1 MSVTLE
7 QGAEQAVTE
16 EITKAMQTLNRRIIR
31 GLNVAGVEG
40 VKKARLMATKDGD
53 GGGGGVLPPYLVQT
67 GNLVSSVGYAITQD
81 GQIVDMSSFQPVE
94 GRKDKN
100 GIPLG
105 DGVEGSTTG
114 KAYVKELAM
123 RFPQGYA
130 LILVAGM
137 DYASYVQELYHRDVL
152 VSGSLVA
159 EQSVKE
165 LQDKLN
171 REK

>member
-16 EITKAMQTLNRRIIR
+16 EITQSMQRLHRRIIR
-31 GLNVAGVEG
+31 DLRNAGEKAG
-40 VKKARLMATKDGD
+40 EKARLIVTKN
-53 GGGGGVLPPYLVQT
+53 GGGGVMPPYTVQT
-67 GNLVSSVGYAITQD
+67 GNLVSSVGYVITYD
-81 GQIVDMSSFQPVE
+81 GQIVGMSSFQAVAGP
-94 GRKDKN
+94 K
-100 GIPLG
+100 G

-137 DYASYVQELYHRDVL
+137 HYASYVQELYHRDVL

-159 EQSVKE
+159 EQLV
-165 LQDKLN
+165 
-171 REK
+171 REMQEKFNNEK

>member
-1 MSVTLE
+1 MSVTLQE
-7 QGAEQAVTE
+7 GAEQAVTE
-16 EITKAMQTLNRRIIR
+16 EITNAMQTLHRRIIR
-31 GLNVAGVEG
+31 DLTIAGEEA
-40 VKKARLMATKDGD
+40 VKKARSIVTA
-53 GGGGGVLPPYLVQT
+53 GGGGGVLPPYTVQT
-67 GNLVSSVGYAITQD
+67 GNLVSSVGYAVVQD
-81 GQIVDMSSFQPVE
+81 GQIVTMSSFQAVQ
-94 GRKDKN
+94 GRPDKN

-105 DGVEGSTTG
+105 DGQEGSATG

-137 DYASYVQELYHRDVL
+137 HYASYVQELHHRDVL

-159 EQSVKE
+159 EQLVRE
-165 LQDKLN
+165 IQDKFN

>member
-1 MSVTLE
+1 MSVTLQE
-7 QGAEQAVTE
+7 GAEQAVTE
-16 EITKAMQTLNRRIIR
+16 EITNAMQTLHRRIIR
-31 GLNVAGVEG
+31 NLRIAGEKAVE
-40 VKKARLMATKDGD
+40 KARLMATKDGV
-53 GGGGGVLPPYLVQT
+53 GGGGVLPPYIVQT
-67 GNLVSSVGYAITQD
+67 GNLVSSVGYAITYN
-81 GQIVDMSSFQPVE
+81 GQIVDMSSFQAVQ
-94 GRKDKN
+94 GRPDKN

-105 DGVEGSTTG
+105 DGQEGSTTG

-137 DYASYVQELYHRDVL
+137 HYASYVQELYHRDVL

-159 EQSVKE
+159 EQLVRE
-165 LQDKLN
+165 IQDKFN

>member
-16 EITKAMQTLNRRIIR
+16 EITQSMQRLNRRIIR
-31 GLNVAGVEG
+31 DLSKAGEEA
-40 VKKARLMATKDGD
+40 VKKARLIVTA
-53 GGGGGVLPPYLVQT
+53 GGGGSVLPPYTVQT
-67 GNLVSSVGYAITQD
+67 GNLVSSVGYVITYD
-81 GQIVDMSSFQPVE
+81 GQIVGMSSFQAVAGP
-94 GRKDKN
+94 K
-100 GIPLG
+100 G

-137 DYASYVQELYHRDVL
+137 HYASYVQELYHRDVL

-159 EQSVKE
+159 EQLV
-165 LQDKLN
+165 
-171 REK
+171 REMQEKFNNEK

>member
-1 MSVTLE
+1 
-7 QGAEQAVTE
+7 
-16 EITKAMQTLNRRIIR
+16 
-31 GLNVAGVEG
+31 
-40 VKKARLMATKDGD
+40 MATKDGV
-53 GGGGGVLPPYLVQT
+53 GGGGVLPPYIVQT
-67 GNLVSSVGYAITQD
+67 GNLVSSVGYAITYE
-81 GQIVDMSSFQPVE
+81 GRIIDMSSFQPVE

-114 KAYVKELAM
+114 KAYVKELAT

-137 DYASYVQELYHRDVL
+137 EYASYVQELYYRDVL
-152 VSGSLVA
+152 VSGTLVA
-159 EQSVKE
+159 EQLVNE
-165 LQDKLN
+165 LREELS

>member
-1 MSVTLE
+1 MSVTLV

-16 EITKAMQTLNRRIIR
+16 EITQSMQRLNRRIIR
-31 GLNVAGVEG
+31 DLRIAGEKAVE
-40 VKKARLMATKDGD
+40 KARLIATKN
-53 GGGGGVLPPYLVQT
+53 GGGGVMPPYTVQT
-67 GNLVSSVGYAITQD
+67 GNLVSSVGYAITYN
-81 GQIVDMSSFQPVE
+81 GQIVDMSSFQAIA
-94 GRKDKN
+94 GSK
-100 GIPLG
+100 G

-137 DYASYVQELYHRDVL
+137 HYASYVQELYHRDVL

-159 EQSVKE
+159 EQLV
-165 LQDKLN
+165 
-171 REK
+171 REMQEKFNNEK

>member
-1 MSVTLE
+1 MSVTSQE
-7 QGAEQAVTE
+7 GAEQAVTE
-16 EITKAMQTLNRRIIR
+16 EITNAMQTLHRRIIR
-31 GLNVAGVEG
+31 NLRIAGEEA
-40 VKKARLMATKDGD
+40 VKKARLMATKDGV
-53 GGGGGVLPPYLVQT
+53 GGGGVLPPYTVQT
-67 GNLVSSVGYAITQD
+67 GNLVSSVGYAITYE
-81 GQIVDMSSFQPVE
+81 GRIIDMSSFQPVE

-137 DYASYVQELYHRDVL
+137 EYASYVQELYYRDVL
-152 VSGSLVA
+152 VSGTLVA
-159 EQSVKE
+159 EQLVNE
-165 LQDKLN
+165 L
-171 REK
+171 REELSRER